1 MSMIIDGTNGLTFNN
16 ATTQASGGKVIQVVN
31 AQFDNP
37 AQVTTT
43 SSTPSSTVLTATI
56 TPLFATSKI
65 LAMTNTQIVN
75 NASTNYGFVAIYRNG
90 TVSLGWNSVVY
101 CASGGS
107 VWVPTTNIS
116 YDAPATTS
124 ATTYTL
130 YIKAGSGQLNVFW
143 GSGTSSTI
151 TLMEIS
157 A

>member
-1 MSMIIDGTNGLTFNN
+1 MIIDGTNGLTFNN